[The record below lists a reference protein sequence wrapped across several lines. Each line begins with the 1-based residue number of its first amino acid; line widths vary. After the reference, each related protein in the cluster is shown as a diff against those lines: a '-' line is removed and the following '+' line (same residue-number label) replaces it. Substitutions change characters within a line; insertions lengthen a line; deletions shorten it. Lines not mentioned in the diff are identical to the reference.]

1 MTDNTNQTN
10 HAQYLKDRIQ
20 VESEALAWLG
30 AGDGNQDDDQD
41 AILSAC
47 NVLDDYQ
54 IAYDVSRDDW
64 REHSADQLRDAL
76 RDSPLSIDR
85 KIVLD
90 VTYCT
95 GGPAYGLIME
105 FVNDGDSLT
114 LDAARTW
121 GQDWFTARNY
131 CEIEENSATW
141 EYLRAEYEELVE
153 SMEKAKI

>member
-1 MTDNTNQTN
+1 MTENTNQPN
-10 HAQYLKDRIQ
+10 HAQHLKDRLQ

-30 AGDGNQDDDQD
+30 AGDDEHAGDQD
-41 AILSAC
+41 AIQNAC

-54 IAYDVSRDDW
+54 IAYDLSRDDW

-85 KIVLD
+85 KIVLKIVLD

-95 GGPAYGLIME
+95 GGPAYGVTLE
-105 FVNDGDSLT
+105 FVNNGDYLE

-131 CEIEENSATW
+131 CEIEEDSATW
-141 EYLRAEYEELVE
+141 EYLRAEFEELAQ
-153 SMEKAKI
+153 SMD

>member
-1 MTDNTNQTN
+1 MTEDTNQPN
-10 HAQYLKDRIQ
+10 HAQHLKDRLQ
-20 VESEALAWLG
+20 VESEALAWLECG
-30 AGDGNQDDDQD
+30 DDEHAGDQD
-41 AILSAC
+41 AIQNAC
-47 NVLDDYQ
+47 NVLDDYG
-54 IAYDVSRDDW
+54 ITYDLSRDDW

-76 RDSPLSIDR
+76 RDCTLSIDR

-105 FVNDGDSLT
+105 FVNDGDYLE

-121 GQDWFTARNY
+121 GQDWFTSRNY
-131 CEIEENSATW
+131 CDIDEGSATW